1 MPSSLI
7 HPANRIKFNQKIRQQ
22 SVCFYS
28 FDWHCWTEFN
38 MAGEKRP
45 GSFGLNKADPTDNK
59 KTKVNEDQ
67 KDQKTSSTAPSSSAP
82 FTSSSSSTPASSH
95 HKERRSS
102 VEHEG
107 RSTSRGHSQ
116 PSPSRGH
123 SQSSP
128 AREHSQPSPSKGSS
142 HQQSLSRS
150 RSQSSSA
157 REHSQPSPSKGSSHQ
172 QSPSSS
178 RSQSSSAREHSQLS
192 PSKGLPQATP
202 SRGHSQ
208 PPRSRGHSQP
218 LATVSGSPRVSSTS
232 HSQTRTGR
240 SQSTKFKSVERSS
253 PRATT
258 PGRHP
263 TAASHP
269 TRIAGKSP
277 GRAGRSRLADKE
289 PTEGEETGGRPSKC
303 QLSGCKKRLG
313 LAAYACR
320 CGAWF
325 CPLHVGEHGCQY
337 DYHRAA
343 KKAIKKSH
351 PKVAGKKIDKF

>member
-7 HPANRIKFNQKIRQQ
+7 HPANRINFNQKIRQQ
-22 SVCFYS
+22 SVCFYP
-28 FDWHCWTEFN
+28 FDWHWTEFN

-142 HQQSLSRS
+142 HQQSPSR
-150 RSQSSSA
+150 
-157 REHSQPSPSKGSSHQ
+157 
-172 QSPSSS
+172 S

-218 LATVSGSPRVSSTS
+218 LATVSGSPRASSTS

-240 SQSTKFKSVERSS
+240 SQSTKSKSVERSS

-258 PGRHP
+258 PGRRP